1 MGRASGGAQRCVGE
15 GQAKKSREPDG
26 LYGGPNGLQGPPQ
39 WLAAHIDTKSGLHL
53 NLVLVGRGTAG
64 IEEPLSQLA
73 LVADFQS
80 YLPHFV
86 DQQSLLCPLQQGGGL
101 APGLLQRLEGMG
113 ACGIVLAMQQNRTP
127 CQPDRQQLP
136 QVRVG
141 RLVQV
146 GLPA

>member
-1 MGRASGGAQRCVGE
+1 M
-15 GQAKKSREPDG
+15 
-26 LYGGPNGLQGPPQ
+26 
-39 WLAAHIDTKSGLHL
+39 
-53 NLVLVGRGTAG
+53 LVGRGTAG
-64 IEEPLSQLA
+64 TEQPLSQLA

-86 DQQSLLCPLQQGGGL
+86 DQQSLLCPLQQSWGL
-101 APGLLQRLEGMG
+101 APCLLQRLEGMG